1 MLKKERPSPLSLVK
15 MAIDRNA
22 VYWFPMRVAN
32 HRELRVR
39 AELQRLEIEHYLP
52 LKWAQRTYGGHL
64 RRVQVPALNY
74 IFVRSSQNAITEYK
88 MYNKELAYL
97 RYKMISYHD
106 STLSADVMTVS
117 DHEIQNFMRATQL
130 ADDQLQY
137 LTYSDFL
144 DKKGRKVRVAAGDFM
159 GVEGEI
165 KRIKKNR
172 CVVVCLRG
180 IAAVAIHVPFEHLE
194 FLE

>member
-1 MLKKERPSPLSLVK
+1 
-15 MAIDRNA
+15 
-22 VYWFPMRVAN
+22 
-32 HRELRVR
+32 
-39 AELQRLEIEHYLP
+39 
-52 LKWAQRTYGGHL
+52 
-64 RRVQVPALNY
+64 
-74 IFVRSSQNAITEYK
+74 

-97 RYKMISYHD
+97 RYKMISHHD

-144 DKKGRKVRVAAGDFM
+144 DKEGRKVRVAAGDFM

>member
-39 AELQRLEIEHYLP
+39 DELLRLEIEHYLP
-52 LKWAQRTYGGHL
+52 LKWAQRTYGSHL

-144 DKKGRKVRVAAGDFM
+144 DKEGRKVRVAAGDFM

>member
-1 MLKKERPSPLSLVK
+1 MLKKERPSPLSPDK

-39 AELQRLEIEHYLP
+39 DELLRLDIEHYLP
-52 LKWAQRTYGGHL
+52 LKWAQRTYGGQL

-144 DKKGRKVRVAAGDFM
+144 DKEGRKVRVAAGDFM

>member
-1 MLKKERPSPLSLVK
+1 MLKKERPSPLSPDK

-39 AELQRLEIEHYLP
+39 DELLRLDIEHYLP

-106 STLSADVMTVS
+106 STLAADVMTVS

-144 DKKGRKVRVAAGDFM
+144 DKEGRKVRVAAGDFM